1 MGMNKKFMPFGT
13 RLLIERKEAEEV
25 TAGGIVLPEQAQR
38 GDKDEGVVITKG
50 PDCSKLI
57 QVGDTVLFMPFAG
70 IETEI
75 SGKKY
80 LVLLEIDIV
89 GKLSPI
95 D

>member
-1 MGMNKKFMPFGT
+1 MGMNKEFMPFGT
-13 RLLIERKEAEEV
+13 RLLIERKVPEEV
-25 TAGGIVLPEQAQR
+25 TAGGIVLPEQAQTNE
-38 GDKDEGVVITKG
+38 KDEGFVVTAG
-50 PDCSKLI
+50 PDCKLVG
-57 QVGDTVLFMPFAG
+57 VGDEVLFMPFAG